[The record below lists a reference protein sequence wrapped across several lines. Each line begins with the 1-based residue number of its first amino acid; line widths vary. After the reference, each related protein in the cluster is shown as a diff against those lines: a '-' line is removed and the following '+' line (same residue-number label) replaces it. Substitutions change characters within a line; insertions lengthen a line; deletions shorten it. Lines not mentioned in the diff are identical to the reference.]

1 MHLFELE
8 VETLG
13 DDGKLGHVLLAASGM
28 AADEVRD
35 DLLAQATLEVD
46 AVEDTLEVAELLE
59 GRFAHELEHGV
70 GHMFGCHLQSSADM
84 TLDELACVFVGSA
97 VDRLV
102 LAAVEQEVV
111 AHAAAYIATSDIGQ
125 GIDTAVDVDK
135 STVVGIEVRT
145 DGGMYAAGTGTAL
158 ACLLVASAHAIHVG
172 RRSAEVGEIA
182 FEVGHLS
189 HLLHLAQYALL

>member
-35 DLLAQATLEVD
+35 DLLAQATLAVD

-70 GHMFGCHLQSSADM
+70 GHMG
-84 TLDELACVFVGSA
+84 
-97 VDRLV
+97 
-102 LAAVEQEVV
+102 
-111 AHAAAYIATSDIGQ
+111 ATFSRPL
-125 GIDTAVDVDK
+125 T
-135 STVVGIEVRT
+135 
-145 DGGMYAAGTGTAL
+145 
-158 ACLLVASAHAIHVG
+158 
-172 RRSAEVGEIA
+172 
-182 FEVGHLS
+182 
-189 HLLHLAQYALL
+189 